1 MDLNPHSLRYW
12 NLNPARLP
20 VPPRARGPR
29 AAAYSKDRPMG
40 NPQSAGSLGARGD
53 FRCSRTRL
61 SRRSPGPTSRSRP
74 SPASRHPS
82 RPRPR
87 HARPTSTSPRP
98 VRNHRRR
105 RFRRWV
111 LVIPALSRDLPSLQ
125 RQWRKAEVFRE
136 IAPRWIYLVDQ
147 IVFPCAGPTFNPLL
161 PQDRRFH
168 RFMTLKPHE
177 PLDSIPLSKSSNE
190 PLAVLHTRPGKSD
203 VTPV

>member
-1 MDLNPHSLRYW
+1 MREEISDAAEPAYPGGA
-12 NLNPARLP
+12 PARRP
-20 VPPRARGPR
+20 AAGP
-29 AAAYSKDRPMG
+29 
-40 NPQSAGSLGARGD
+40 
-53 FRCSRTRL
+53 
-61 SRRSPGPTSRSRP
+61 
-74 SPASRHPS
+74 
-82 RPRPR
+82 
-87 HARPTSTSPRP
+87 ARPADTRP
-98 VRNHRRR
+98 ARDPDTRAQHRRPLAR
-105 RFRRWV
+105 YATTDDAGFAGGV

-147 IVFPCAGPTFNPLL
+147 IVFPCAGPTFDPLL